1 MGLGK
6 FFMEKKLESNIRD
19 ILSPGNS
26 WKRRKDARPPEIIDA
41 ARAVLEKTGAKGL
54 SMNKISKEAGV
65 SEATLYKYFDN
76 KNDLLNHVVND
87 WAEPFV
93 EVIEKDVIE
102 ITDLYSRLL
111 FIAIRYLEGMKSTPK
126 IHKIFIQELRF
137 DNYIG
142 SQAHKVNK
150 RYSNLLEDIIKK
162 SIKNG
167 EIREDLNFSVF
178 RDQFYGGL
186 EHIGLRKIFPG
197 KSINIGQDASDLINI
212 LFKGIS
218 KN

>member
-1 MGLGK
+1 M
-6 FFMEKKLESNIRD
+6 
-19 ILSPGNS
+19 
-26 WKRRKDARPPEIIDA
+26 
-41 ARAVLEKTGAKGL
+41 
-54 SMNKISKEAGV
+54 
-65 SEATLYKYFDN
+65 
-76 KNDLLNHVVND
+76 
-87 WAEPFV
+87 
-93 EVIEKDVIE
+93 IEKDINE

-137 DNYIG
+137 DI
-142 SQAHKVNK
+142 
-150 RYSNLLEDIIKK
+150 EK

-167 EIREDLNFSVF
+167 EIREDFNFSVF

>member
-6 FFMEKKLESNIRD
+6 LFMEKKLESNIRD

-142 SQAHKVNK
+142 SQAHK
-150 RYSNLLEDIIKK
+150 S
-162 SIKNG
+162 
-167 EIREDLNFSVF
+167 
-178 RDQFYGGL
+178 
-186 EHIGLRKIFPG
+186 
-197 KSINIGQDASDLINI
+197 
-212 LFKGIS
+212 
-218 KN
+218 